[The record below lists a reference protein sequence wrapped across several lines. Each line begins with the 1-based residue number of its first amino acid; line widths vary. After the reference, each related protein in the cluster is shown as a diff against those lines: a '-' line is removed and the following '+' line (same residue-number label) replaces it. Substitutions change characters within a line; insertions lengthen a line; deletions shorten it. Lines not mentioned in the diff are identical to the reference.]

1 MFVKG
6 HSINNRPLSGSVST
20 DQQGSLFIIRHLRVK
35 DLRVVF
41 TSVWRYLATLSVLSA
56 TSYTLRLAVHAR
68 MCVLY
73 ICLHKWLFF
82 FLHMT
87 LLNSSKLLHNITWP
101 RTRRMDSSEFYITL
115 SCTPQKPNSI
125 HPSIHFLPFFWLSPC
140 TSSSSSKG
148 TLSSQVMQSHHVSWI
163 CPTVYSCSKLLP
175 FRRSLARMPS
185 RCCLYLRFLLGFFFG
200 CDTKLMAVVESRNA
214 DQLLMPQQSVRPPP
228 PLSCH

>member
-20 DQQGSLFIIRHLRVK
+20 DQRGSLFIIRHLRVK

-56 TSYTLRLAVHAR
+56 TSYTLRLAVRAR

-101 RTRRMDSSEFYITL
+101 RTRRMDSSEFYITS

-125 HPSIHFLPFFWLSPC
+125 HPSIFCPFSGSPRAPLPVLPREHCPAKLCSLTTCPRSALQSTHAQNSYHSEGVLLEYPQDAACIWDFFW
-140 TSSSSSKG
+140 G
-148 TLSSQVMQSHHVSWI
+148 
-163 CPTVYSCSKLLP
+163 
-175 FRRSLARMPS
+175 
-185 RCCLYLRFLLGFFFG
+185 FFG
-200 CDTKLMAVVESRNA
+200 CDTKLMAVVEGRNA

>member
-1 MFVKG
+1 MTFFFFYTWLS
-6 HSINNRPLSGSVST
+6 SIRPSCYITSHDPEPEGWIVVSST
-20 DQQGSLFIIRHLRVK
+20 LH
-35 DLRVVF
+35 
-41 TSVWRYLATLSVLSA
+41 YLA
-56 TSYTLRLAVHAR
+56 
-68 MCVLY
+68 
-73 ICLHKWLFF
+73 
-82 FLHMT
+82 
-87 LLNSSKLLHNITWP
+87 LLKSQIP
-101 RTRRMDSSEFYITL
+101 
-115 SCTPQKPNSI
+115 SI

-185 RCCLYLRFLLGFFFG
+185 RCCLYLRFLLGVFFG

>member
-82 FLHMT
+82 FFYTWL
-87 LLNSSKLLHNITWP
+87 SSIHP
-101 RTRRMDSSEFYITL
+101 SCYITSHDPEPEGWIVVSSTL
-115 SCTPQKPNSI
+115 HYLALLKSQI
-125 HPSIHFLPFFWLSPC
+125 PSIHFLPFFWLSPC

-185 RCCLYLRFLLGFFFG
+185 RCCLYLRFLLGVFFG

>member
-1 MFVKG
+1 MTF
-6 HSINNRPLSGSVST
+6 
-20 DQQGSLFIIRHLRVK
+20 
-35 DLRVVF
+35 
-41 TSVWRYLATLSVLSA
+41 
-56 TSYTLRLAVHAR
+56 
-68 MCVLY
+68 
-73 ICLHKWLFF
+73 FF

-125 HPSIHFLPFFWLSPC
+125 HPSTFCPFSGFPRAPLPVLPKEHCPAKLCSLTTCPGSALQSTHAQNSYHSEGVLLECPQDAACIWDFFW
-140 TSSSSSKG
+140 G
-148 TLSSQVMQSHHVSWI
+148 V
-163 CPTVYSCSKLLP
+163 
-175 FRRSLARMPS
+175 
-185 RCCLYLRFLLGFFFG
+185 FFG